1 MGTDRRPLQSRP
13 PARWLPAVSPPRMN
27 WFQFN
32 LQDFAFSF
40 LGVLFESIPFL
51 LLGAMVSGLIEVF
64 VPARLMTRLLPKNPA
79 GAVALAGLLGVIFP
93 MCECGVVP
101 IIRRLMGKGL
111 PVACAVTYLLAAPVV
126 NPIVAVST
134 FAAFNGQ
141 RPWVVVGFRLALSY
155 AVAVLV
161 GLLAHRLRPEEFLQP
176 QVLETLPGRAGRRTA
191 FRVGA
196 LAGGGGS
203 LVAPFTGEAAT
214 DPRGEPA
221 SLAELEAVEA
231 ELRPTLA
238 RRLLLA
244 LNRGAE
250 DFLDVAVFVVIGAAL
265 ASVFNTA
272 IRQEA
277 IRPLA
282 TNPWA
287 ATGVL
292 MALAFFIAV
301 CSTSD
306 AFIAAALGR
315 DFKLYAKLGFLV
327 FGPMF
332 DLKLVLLYSLVFR
345 RRFVLWLG
353 VGLFA
358 LIGLVCVRLSVLNL

>member
-1 MGTDRRPLQSRP
+1 MAGS
-13 PARWLPAVSPPRMN
+13 
-27 WFQFN
+27 WFHFN
-32 LQDFAFSF
+32 LSDFAFSF

-51 LLGAMVSGLIEVF
+51 LLGALASGLIEVF
-64 VPARLMTRLLPKNPA
+64 VPARLMTRLLPKNPV
-79 GAVALAGLLGVIFP
+79 GAIALSGLLGAIFP

-101 IIRRLMGKGL
+101 VIRRLMGKGL
-111 PVACAVTYLLAAPVV
+111 PTACAVTYLLAAPVV

-134 FAAFNGQ
+134 LAAFSGQ
-141 RPWVVVGFRLALSY
+141 RPWVVVGFRLVLSY

-161 GLLAHRLRPEEFLQP
+161 GWLVNRLRPEEFLRP

-191 FRVGA
+191 FRFGA
-196 LAGGGGS
+196 LPAFAGVGTDAGRGTTTAAA
-203 LVAPFTGEAAT
+203 LVTPFTGEAQTDAAT
-214 DPRGEPA
+214 GEPA
-221 SLAELEAVEA
+221 SLAELEAVEE
-231 ELRPTLA
+231 ELRPTFG

-250 DFLDVAVFVVIGAAL
+250 DFLDVAVFVVVGAAL

-277 IRPLA
+277 IQPLA
-282 TNPWA
+282 SNPWA
-287 ATGVL
+287 ATGAL
-292 MALAFFIAV
+292 MLLAFFIAV

-332 DLKLVLLYSLVFR
+332 DLKLLLLYSLVFR
-345 RRFVLWLG
+345 RRFVVLLG
-353 VGLFA
+353 VGLFV
-358 LIGLVCVRLSVLNL
+358 LIGLICVRLSVVLN

>member
-1 MGTDRRPLQSRP
+1 MD
-13 PARWLPAVSPPRMN
+13 
-27 WFQFN
+27 WFRFN

-64 VPARLMTRLLPKNPA
+64 IPARLMTRLLPKNPA
-79 GAVALAGLLGVIFP
+79 GAIALSGLLGVVFP

-141 RPWVVVGFRLALSY
+141 QPWTVLGFRLALSY
-155 AVAVLV
+155 GVAVLV
-161 GLLAHRLRPEEFLQP
+161 GLTVNRLRPEEFLQP

-191 FRVGA
+191 FRMGA
-196 LAGGGGS
+196 PAADDAGPS
-203 LVAPFTGEAAT
+203 LMTPFTGEAGINAS
-214 DPRGEPA
+214 GEPA

-231 ELRPTLA
+231 ELRPTFA

-282 TNPWA
+282 SNPWM

-353 VGLFA
+353 VGLFV
-358 LIGLVCVRLSVLNL
+358 LIGLICVKLSTLSFLNPIP

>member
-1 MGTDRRPLQSRP
+1 MD
-13 PARWLPAVSPPRMN
+13 

-64 VPARLMTRLLPKNPA
+64 VPARLMTRLLPKNA
-79 GAVALAGLLGVIFP
+79 VGAIALSGLLGAIFP

-111 PVACAVTYLLAAPVV
+111 PTACAVAYMLAAPVV

-141 RPWVVVGFRLALSY
+141 RPWVVVGCRLALSY

-161 GLLAHRLRPEEFLQP
+161 GLIVNRLRPEDFLHP

-191 FRVGA
+191 FRLGA
-196 LAGGGGS
+196 LPVPAAVGAGGGGS
-203 LVAPFTGEAAT
+203 LMTPFSGEAAT
-214 DPRGEPA
+214 DQTTGEPV

-231 ELRPTLA
+231 ELRPTFA
-238 RRLLLA
+238 RRLFLA

-332 DLKLVLLYSLVFR
+332 DLKLLLLYSLVFR

-353 VGLFA
+353 VGLFV
-358 LIGLVCVRLSVLNL
+358 LIGLICVRLSVFNL

>member
-1 MGTDRRPLQSRP
+1 MD
-13 PARWLPAVSPPRMN
+13 

-64 VPARLMTRLLPKNPA
+64 VPARLMTRLLPKNPV
-79 GAVALAGLLGVIFP
+79 GAIALSGLLGAIFP

-111 PVACAVTYLLAAPVV
+111 PVACAVAYMLAAPVV

-141 RPWVVVGFRLALSY
+141 RPWEVLGFRLALSY

-161 GLLAHRLRPEEFLQP
+161 GLVVHRLKPESFLHP

-191 FRVGA
+191 FRLGAMPAPEAVGA
-196 LAGGGGS
+196 GVGGGG
-203 LVAPFTGEAAT
+203 LMTPFTGEAETDRAT
-214 DPRGEPA
+214 GEPA

-231 ELRPTLA
+231 DLRPTFA

-353 VGLFA
+353 VGLFV
-358 LIGLVCVRLSVLNL
+358 LIGLICVRLSVLNL